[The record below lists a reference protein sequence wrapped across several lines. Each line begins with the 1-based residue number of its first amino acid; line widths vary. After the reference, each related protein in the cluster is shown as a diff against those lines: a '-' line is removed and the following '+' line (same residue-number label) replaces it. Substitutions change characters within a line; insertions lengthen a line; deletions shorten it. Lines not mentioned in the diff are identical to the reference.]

1 MFHGLPIFLPFSW
14 PLGACDAFLRSVGA
28 QALRGG
34 LAKNASPCVAERPGV
49 TSGATIGA
57 TFGATNL
64 GKIGLDFQA
73 VKCQV

>member
-49 TSGATIGA
+49 TFGAA
-57 TFGATNL
+57 FGATNL
-64 GKIGLDFQA
+64 GKIDIDFQA